1 MVTKKIC
8 ILGGTGFVGHHLVNR
23 LVKEG
28 YQIRLLTRHRERH
41 RELLVLPNVEILD
54 ADIFNIDVLTSQ
66 FKDCDTVINLV
77 GILNSRSHQ
86 DHEFRKVHVELA
98 HTIVQACRRTRTQRL
113 LHMSALNA
121 DASQGSSYYLRTK
134 GDAESFLVA
143 TKDLDITIFRPS
155 VIFGRD
161 DSFINRFASIL
172 KHVPLFLPLACPD
185 TKMAPVHIGDV
196 VSAFA
201 HSLKDRH
208 TIGQRYDLCGPKT
221 YSLKQLVEYIAAI
234 TCQRKKVL
242 GLNDTFSKMQA
253 LMLEFAPGK
262 PFSMDNYRSLQTDS
276 VCTGEFPAIF
286 AIKPT
291 PLEAV
296 APLIL
301 QDAHCVSRY
310 PHFRSKARR

>member
-28 YQIRLLTRHRERH
+28 YEIRLLTRHRERH
-41 RELLVLPNVEILD
+41 RDLLVLPNVEILD
-54 ADIFNIDVLTSQ
+54 ADIFDIDVLTSQ

-134 GDAESFLVA
+134 GDAESFLIA

-155 VIFGRD
+155 IIFGRD
-161 DSFINRFASIL
+161 DNFVNRFAKIL
-172 KHVPLFLPLACPD
+172 KRAPLVLPLACPNA
-185 TKMAPVHIGDV
+185 KIAPIHIDDV
-196 VSAFA
+196 VSVYA
-201 HSLKDRH
+201 HALKDRN
-208 TIGQRYDLCGPKT
+208 TIGRRYDLCGPKVYT
-221 YSLKQLVEYIAAI
+221 LKQLVEYIASI
-234 TCQRKKVL
+234 TCQGKKVIGL
-242 GLNDTFSKMQA
+242 GDTLSRVQA
-253 LMLEFAPGK
+253 FMLEFAPGK

-276 VCTGEFPAIF
+276 VCPDEFPAIF

-296 APLIL
+296 LPLTL
-301 QDAHCVSRY
+301 QDANCVSRY
-310 PHFRSKARR
+310 PHYRSKARR